1 MPSEDKSSKKR
12 KREEKHIVDDESK
25 KSKKERKEKKLLKT
39 AKKNGKKEKKLKKQT
54 GKDKKQ
60 SESERTKSILD
71 QTLESQG
78 LGSQKANSRQGES
91 VERFE
96 NQEDF
101 ISLAPFEEKKNSNRG
116 DDKSWGKAKNDFF
129 NNYQEHPNLKRFSQ
143 PEIEKFREKF
153 CMGLEGNDSSS
164 FKPARTFEESSL
176 PSDILA
182 AACSEFSTPT
192 PIQSQCWP
200 IVLAGRDIIGIAA
213 TGSGKTIAFLLPAL
227 VHSREKKRLNGAIVG
242 RSFAQKGGNNNK
254 KCSRPS
260 ILILSPTR
268 ELAQQSADICEKT
281 CALTGLQSA
290 CLYGGVPKPP
300 QIQILGRGVE
310 IVIGTPGRLLDL
322 ANDGFLSLE
331 DITYL
336 VLDEADRM
344 LDMGFEPAI
353 RALVEQIQSPRRQ
366 TLMFSATWPMEIRKM
381 ASEYL
386 SNPIRVTIGSQDL
399 SANHNVTQI
408 VEVIDPFRKDNRLQE
423 ILLQHHNKQMNK
435 ILIFAL
441 YKKEAARLEFDLRR
455 KGWKVQAIHGD
466 MTQSARTQAM
476 NGFRDGSCKL
486 LVATDVAARGLDI
499 DDVEFVINYTFPL
512 TIEDYVHRIGRTG
525 RAGKK
530 GTSYT
535 FFTQHDKQH
544 AAELVTILNEA
555 KQTVPESMLQFGM
568 ATKKKEHKL
577 YGAHFKDIDH
587 SMPSKVSHTRYGSD
601 DE

>member
-1 MPSEDKSSKKR
+1 
-12 KREEKHIVDDESK
+12 
-25 KSKKERKEKKLLKT
+25 
-39 AKKNGKKEKKLKKQT
+39 
-54 GKDKKQ
+54 
-60 SESERTKSILD
+60 
-71 QTLESQG
+71 
-78 LGSQKANSRQGES
+78 
-91 VERFE
+91 
-96 NQEDF
+96 
-101 ISLAPFEEKKNSNRG
+101 
-116 DDKSWGKAKNDFF
+116 
-129 NNYQEHPNLKRFSQ
+129 
-143 PEIEKFREKF
+143 
-153 CMGLEGNDSSS
+153 
-164 FKPARTFEESSL
+164 
-176 PSDILA
+176 
-182 AACSEFSTPT
+182 
-192 PIQSQCWP
+192 
-200 IVLAGRDIIGIAA
+200 
-213 TGSGKTIAFLLPAL
+213 
-227 VHSREKKRLNGAIVG
+227 
-242 RSFAQKGGNNNK
+242 
-254 KCSRPS
+254 
-260 ILILSPTR
+260 
-268 ELAQQSADICEKT
+268 
-281 CALTGLQSA
+281 LTGLQSA